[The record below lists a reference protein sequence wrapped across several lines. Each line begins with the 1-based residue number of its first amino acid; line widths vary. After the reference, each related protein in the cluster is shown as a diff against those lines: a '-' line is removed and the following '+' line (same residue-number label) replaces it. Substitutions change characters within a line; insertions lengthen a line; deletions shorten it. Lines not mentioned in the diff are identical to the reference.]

1 MKKPNCRKSNIEKE
15 QHNRAV
21 RIRKMTDQ
29 QLCEYVDGLSQPSGM
44 GVKEFLKEVENLPGI
59 GKVTLKKLKE
69 AAEHLKCV

>member
-29 QLCEYVDGLSQPSGM
+29 QLCEYVDG
-44 GVKEFLKEVENLPGI
+44 VKSAFRYGSERI
-59 GKVTLKKLKE
+59 S
-69 AAEHLKCV
+69 